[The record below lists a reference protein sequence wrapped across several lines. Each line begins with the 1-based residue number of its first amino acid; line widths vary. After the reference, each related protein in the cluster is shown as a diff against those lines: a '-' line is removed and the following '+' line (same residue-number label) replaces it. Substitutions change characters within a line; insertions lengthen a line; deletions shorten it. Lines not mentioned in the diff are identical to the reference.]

1 MTEDV
6 GHEIDVARLAVK
18 VGAERGAQ
26 FVRTQVFF
34 QRRGLRGVLFDHL
47 LHGAHGD
54 APVLQGEKERVFMSR
69 QGRHRLAGA
78 EIVLEDG
85 RDFVGKVENRLT
97 AAFARDHKAADIKI
111 QIVDV
116 NAYQFADADARAEK
130 EREDGKISQPRVVV
144 IALLMLRLFF
154 TALHEI
160 EQARHFIHLEA
171 DDRLAMS
178 FGHINQKCYIRV
190 N

>member
-1 MTEDV
+1 
-6 GHEIDVARLAVK
+6 
-18 VGAERGAQ
+18 
-26 FVRTQVFF
+26 
-34 QRRGLRGVLFDHL
+34 
-47 LHGAHGD
+47 
-54 APVLQGEKERVFMSR
+54 MSR

-85 RDFVGKVENRLT
+85 RDFVGEVENRLT

-130 EREDGKISQPRVVV
+130 EREDGEISQPRVVV

-178 FGHINQKCYIRV
+178 FGHIN
-190 N
+190 